1 MFSQHGGEGS
11 NQDRMADPSTSRAVL
26 ARMGRFA
33 LTAAGVCLAALASRS
48 FAQGA
53 PVAPVWIADAVTL
66 AAVLKAQP
74 GRRVEA
80 VIAGF
85 LGAAAA
91 NFLTGVDLLLAASL
105 PALNALGVALC
116 AALILSRVQGPI
128 DLMRRRDL
136 MLFVIGS
143 ALAAAVSA
151 GAAGA
156 VLALAKNEAPLFDL
170 QIWALADGVGL
181 IMVTPM
187 LLLLGDVRAQLLTRT
202 VTGRR
207 LLPLAV
213 LAAVTI
219 IACAQTRYPLGFL
232 ILPAWAYA
240 AAELEF
246 VGMAAGALI
255 VGGGCIASTAMGGGP
270 VVLAQAD
277 PLRQIL
283 VMQVFVAFS
292 TIAMLEFTSGVI
304 QRRRMTQS
312 LEALNR
318 QAEQR
323 RAGAVEHNR
332 RAQMAEA
339 IAGLG
344 YWRVDV
350 KTGVVDWSPQI
361 YALFGLPRTT
371 APQSGDLKDL
381 IHPDDR
387 PAAET
392 AFRRI
397 LATGE
402 PAHSEARV
410 ITPAG
415 EVRMVRSWA
424 TAERDQTG
432 AVTAVMYVLM
442 DVTAQR
448 QVESELRQARDA
460 AEQAAVVKAEFLAN
474 MSHELRTPLTSIL
487 GFTALAS
494 AESDMPDTVRHY
506 IERVTLASK
515 ALLTLVNDVLD
526 FSKLEAGEI
535 RLQPRPV
542 DMTALGR
549 EVLALFGGQAAAKG
563 VTLGLDLA
571 DGIPPAVA
579 VDSDRLRQVL
589 INLVGNAVK
598 FTAEGGVTLEIGYD
612 TEAELLSAAVI
623 DTGPGIESARRAQL
637 FQRFSQVDGSSTRT
651 FGGTGLGLAI
661 CKGLIEAM
669 HGEIGVQ
676 TQVGEGSRFWFEVP
690 THAVDPVEAA
700 SASATV
706 AALALGNRF
715 LVVDDNPAN
724 RALVRAI
731 LTTLGAD
738 IVEACD
744 GHEGVTAAMELP
756 FDVILMDMRMPG
768 LSGEEAVAEIRR
780 GGPNAACPIIAFS
793 ASADPGQ
800 LDHLRQLGFDGCLPK
815 PFTLTDL
822 IRAVEMALAPPP
834 ELEDELE
841 RHG

>member
-1 MFSQHGGEGS
+1 
-11 NQDRMADPSTSRAVL
+11 MADPSTFRTVL
-26 ARMGRFA
+26 ARLGRFA
-33 LTAAGVCLAALASRS
+33 LTAAGVCLAAVASRS

-53 PVAPVWIADAVTL
+53 PVAPVWIADALAL
-66 AAVLKAQP
+66 AAVLKAGA
-74 GRRVEA
+74 GRRAEA
-80 VIAGF
+80 LIAGF
-85 LGAAAA
+85 LGMVTA
-91 NFLTGVDLLLAASL
+91 NILTGNDLLLSAIL
-105 PALNALGVALC
+105 PAFNALGVTLC
-116 AALILSRVQGPI
+116 AALMLSQAQGAP

-136 MLFVIGS
+136 VVFILGS
-143 ALAAAVSA
+143 TLAAVVSA
-151 GAAGA
+151 SAAG
-156 VLALAKNEAPLFDL
+156 LALGLMGKGAPLVSL
-170 QIWALADGVGL
+170 QLWALSDGVGL
-181 IMVTPM
+181 AMVTPI
-187 LLLLGDVRAQLLTRT
+187 LLMLGDVRAQLLART
-202 VTGRR
+202 VTPRR
-207 LLPLAV
+207 LAPLLL
-213 LAAVTI
+213 LAAVTVL
-219 IACAQTRYPLGFL
+219 ASWQPRYPVLFL
-232 ILPAWAYA
+232 ILPVWAYA

-246 VGMAAGALI
+246 LGMAAGAII
-255 VGGGCIASTAMGGGP
+255 VGGLSIATTAMGRGP

-277 PLRQIL
+277 PMRQL
-283 VMQVFVAFS
+283 LLMQVFVAVS
-292 TIAMLEFTSGVI
+292 TLAMLEFTSGVI

-361 YALFGLPRTT
+361 YALFGIPRTT
-371 APQSGDLKDL
+371 APQSADLRDF

-387 PAAET
+387 PATEAG
-392 AFRRI
+392 FQRI

-402 PAHSEARV
+402 PAHSEARA
-410 ITPAG
+410 ITLAG
-415 EVRMVRSWA
+415 EVRIIRSWA
-424 TAERDQTG
+424 TAERDGTG
-432 AVTAVMYVLM
+432 AVSAVMYVLM

-460 AEQAAVVKAEFLAN
+460 AEQAAVVKGEFLAN

-487 GFTALAS
+487 GFTALAA
-494 AESDMPDTVRHY
+494 AEADMPDTARHY
-506 IERVTLASK
+506 IERVTTASK

-535 RLQPRPV
+535 RLQLRPV
-542 DMTALGR
+542 DMAALGR
-549 EVLALFGGQAAAKG
+549 EVLDMFSGQAAAKG
-563 VTLGLDLA
+563 VSLDIDLA

-598 FTAEGGVTLEIGYD
+598 FTAEGGVTLELGYD
-612 TEAELLSAAVI
+612 TEAELLSVAVV
-623 DTGPGIESARRAQL
+623 DTGPGIESSRRAQL

-690 THAVDPVEAA
+690 THAVDPMEAA
-700 SASATV
+700 CASATV

-744 GHEGVTAAMELP
+744 GREGVTAAMELP

-800 LDHLRQLGFDGCLPK
+800 LGELRRLGFDGCLPK

-822 IRAVEMALAPPP
+822 IRAVEMALAAPAYEP
-834 ELEDELE
+834 EDELE

>member
-1 MFSQHGGEGS
+1 
-11 NQDRMADPSTSRAVL
+11 
-26 ARMGRFA
+26 
-33 LTAAGVCLAALASRS
+33 
-48 FAQGA
+48 
-53 PVAPVWIADAVTL
+53 VAL
-66 AAVLKAQP
+66 AAVLKAP
-74 GRRVEA
+74 AGRRLDA
-80 VIAGF
+80 LIAGF
-85 LGAAAA
+85 LGSAAA
-91 NFLTGVDLLLAASL
+91 NFLTGTDLLLSVLL
-105 PALNALGVALC
+105 PAFNALGVALC
-116 AALILSRVQGPI
+116 AALMLNRAKGAP

-136 MLFVIGS
+136 VVFIIGS
-143 ALAAAVSA
+143 ILAAAVSA
-151 GAAGA
+151 TSAG
-156 VLALAKNEAPLFDL
+156 VALGLIENESPLVSL
-170 QIWALADGVGL
+170 QIWALADSVGL
-181 IMVTPM
+181 IMVTPV
-187 LLLLGDVRAQLLTRT
+187 LLMLGDVRAQLLART
-202 VTGRR
+202 VNSRR
-207 LLPLAV
+207 LAPLV
-213 LAAVTI
+213 LLTAVTML
-219 IACAQTRYPLGFL
+219 ASWQPRYPLLFL
-232 ILPAWAYA
+232 ILPVWAYA

-246 VGMAAGALI
+246 LGMAAGAVI
-255 VGGGCIASTAMGGGP
+255 VGGLSIATTAMGRGP

-277 PLRQIL
+277 PLRQL
-283 VMQVFVAFS
+283 LLMQVFVAVS
-292 TIAMLEFTSGVI
+292 TLAMLEFTSGVI
-304 QRRRMTQS
+304 HRRRMTQS

-361 YALFGLPRTT
+361 YALFGLPRNTP
-371 APQSGDLKDL
+371 PQSGSLSDM
-381 IHPDDR
+381 IHPEDR
-387 PAAET
+387 PAAE
-392 AFRRI
+392 AGFNRI

-402 PAHSEARV
+402 PAHAEARL
-410 ITPAG
+410 ITHAG
-415 EVRMVRSWA
+415 EVRIIRSWA
-424 TAERDQTG
+424 TAERDATG
-432 AVTAVMYVLM
+432 AVSAVMYVLM

-494 AESDMPDTVRHY
+494 AESEMPDTVRHY
-506 IERVTLASK
+506 IERVTIASK

-542 DMTALGR
+542 DMTALGH

-563 VTLGLDLA
+563 VALDLDLA
-571 DGIPPAVA
+571 DGIPAAVA

-598 FTAEGGVTLEIGYD
+598 FTAEGGVTLELGYD
-612 TEAELLSAAVI
+612 SEAELLSAAVV
-623 DTGPGIESARRAQL
+623 DTGPGIESGRRAQL

-676 TQVGEGSRFWFEVP
+676 TEVGKGSRFWFELP

-706 AALALGNRF
+706 AALSLGNRF

-738 IVEACD
+738 IVEAAD
-744 GHEGVTAAMELP
+744 GREGVKTAMELP

-800 LDHLRQLGFDGCLPK
+800 LDHLRRLGFDGCLPK

-822 IRAVEMALAPPP
+822 IRAVEMALAAPAFEP
-834 ELEDELE
+834 EDELQH
-841 RHG
+841 HG